1 MRGDAN
7 LDEQVDVSDAVLL
20 AKFVSGDTAA
30 KITDQGKLNADV
42 NQNGAPDDDDIT
54 LILKIIVKLI

>member
-7 LDEQVDVSDAVLL
+7 LDGTVDVSDAVLL
-20 AKFVSGDTAA
+20 AKFVSGDASA
-30 KITDQGKLNADV
+30 KIRDQGKLNADV

-54 LILKIIVKLI
+54 QILKIIVKLI